1 MVSTQLILKCILIFF
16 EESDYKE
23 ENGGYDDDGS
33 AWEADD
39 NNLDQEDSFRIKIK
53 KRKGSNFIIAIS
65 ENNS

>member
-1 MVSTQLILKCILIFF
+1 MYYYFF

-53 KRKGSNFIIAIS
+53 KRKGSNFIIVIS
-65 ENNS
+65 ANNSK